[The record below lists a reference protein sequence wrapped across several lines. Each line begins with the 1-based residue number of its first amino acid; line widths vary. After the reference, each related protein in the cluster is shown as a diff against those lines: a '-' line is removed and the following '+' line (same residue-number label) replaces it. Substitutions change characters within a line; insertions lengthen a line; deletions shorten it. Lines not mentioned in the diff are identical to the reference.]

1 MTESME
7 TNEIIVSANEI
18 HREFAT
24 ANGVLSVLKGI
35 SIDVRRK
42 EMAALLGASGAG
54 KSTLLHLLSGL
65 DRPTRGEIVV
75 DGKQLNKQSEKQ
87 LAHFR
92 NEKIGFIFQFHYLME
107 DFDALENV
115 MMPVLIAGVKK
126 NDASIK
132 AEQLLELVG
141 LKDRMKH
148 FPSQLS
154 GGEQQRVAVARALVN
169 DPEIVLAD
177 EPSGNL
183 DTSTGRKLH
192 ELLFHLNSENDVT
205 FLIATHNRELAE
217 SCGRR
222 LAIVDGRI
230 SE

>member
-222 LAIVDGRI
+222 LEIVDGRI